1 MTRRQ
6 HLGMIA
12 LMLTTLLLPGLMLL
26 GCDSPKQESKGMGDL
41 MGSGEGAD
49 TDAEHSG
56 YAKVL
61 PGKPLSFPKDHL
73 AHDDFRQE
81 WWYLT
86 ANLTTDTGEP
96 LGLQWTQFRI
106 ALSPSALESPTS
118 ETLTSEAPITELPKS
133 EKPKPETSWATKQ
146 LYMAHSAVTTSE
158 THKASERWSRAH
170 PKLAGTKASPLTI
183 ALDDWR
189 WQSEG
194 DDLFP
199 ATLTVNSDDFS
210 YQLTLSS
217 GAPYQRQGD
226 EGYSIK
232 SADGE
237 VASYYYSQ
245 PFIAIT
251 GSVTLDGKVH
261 CVRGQGWLDREWS
274 SQFLT
279 RQQQGWDW
287 FALRLDDASTLMLF
301 QLRSQPL
308 RSQDRNFY
316 SARRM
321 FADGSGHNISS
332 SGITMKAT
340 EWQKID
346 GANYPIA
353 WQIAIPGEQLN
364 LNISPLNPD
373 SLMPLSVRYWEGP
386 IQVSGSH
393 RGQGYMELTGY

>member
-6 HLGMIA
+6 HLGLIA
-12 LMLTTLLLPGLMLL
+12 LMLTALLLPGLMLL
-26 GCDSPKQESKGMGDL
+26 GCDAPKQESKGMGDL
-41 MGSGEGAD
+41 MGSASGSDSTSG
-49 TDAEHSG
+49 G

-106 ALSPSALESPTS
+106 ALSPSSLESPQSPGTKESPTS
-118 ETLTSEAPITELPKS
+118 ETPKPEKP

-146 LYMAHSAVTTSE
+146 LYMAHSAVTTSKI
-158 THKASERWSRAH
+158 HKASERWSRAH

-210 YQLTLSS
+210 YQLMLSS
-217 GAPYQRQGD
+217 GAPLQRQGD

-251 GSVTLDGKVH
+251 GSVTLDGKVRR
-261 CVRGQGWLDREWS
+261 VGGQGWLDREWS

-301 QLRSQPL
+301 QLRSKGD
-308 RSQDRNFY
+308 SFY

-321 FADGSGHNISS
+321 FADGSGRNIKS

-353 WQIAIPGEQLN
+353 WQIAIPSEQLN
-364 LNISPLNPD
+364 LSVSPLNPD

>member
-1 MTRRQ
+1 
-6 HLGMIA
+6 
-12 LMLTTLLLPGLMLL
+12 MLTTLLLSSLMLL

-41 MGSGEGAD
+41 MGSASGSDSTSG
-49 TDAEHSG
+49 G

-61 PGKPLSFPKDHL
+61 PGKPLSFPNDHL
-73 AHDDFRQE
+73 AHDDFKQE

-106 ALSPSALESPTS
+106 ALSPSSLESPQSAGIKESPTS
-118 ETLTSEAPITELPKS
+118 ETPKPDKPKP

-217 GAPYQRQGD
+217 SAPLQRQGD

-261 CVRGQGWLDREWS
+261 RVSGQGWLDREWS

-308 RSQDRNFY
+308 SSQDRPFF

-321 FADGSGHNISS
+321 FADGSGRNIAS
-332 SGITMKAT
+332 SGIRMKAT

>member
-1 MTRRQ
+1 
-6 HLGMIA
+6 
-12 LMLTTLLLPGLMLL
+12 MLTTLLLPSLMLL
-26 GCDSPKQESKGMGDL
+26 GCDAPKPESKGMGDL
-41 MGSGEGAD
+41 MGSGEGTD
-49 TDAEHSG
+49 TDAEQSG
-56 YAKVL
+56 YTKVI

-106 ALSPSALESPTS
+106 ALSPSALESPESPGTKESPTS
-118 ETLTSEAPITELPKS
+118 ETPKPEKLKP
-133 EKPKPETSWATKQ
+133 EKPKPEKLKPETSWATKQ

-158 THKASERWSRAH
+158 IHKASERWSRAH
-170 PKLAGTKASPLTI
+170 PKLAGTKASPLSI

-217 GAPYQRQGD
+217 RAPYQRQGD

-251 GSVTLDGKVH
+251 GSVTLNGKVH
-261 CVRGQGWLDREWS
+261 SVSGQGWLDREWS

-308 RSQDRNFY
+308 SSQDRPFF

-321 FADGSGHNISS
+321 FADGSGRNIAS
-332 SGITMKAT
+332 SGIRMKAT